1 VCRYL
6 GNCPKY
12 ITQRTLSAA
21 PPDRP
26 PALLRDCRT
35 ASRCILDEAALTV
48 ISHAS
53 TVYVG
58 TIHMPLDASDNA
70 DMGLNQRGGAP
81 GFVRTYDSGEDSFVV
96 IPDYS
101 GRYRLQQHSML
112 HVVRRYP

>member
-1 VCRYL
+1 
-6 GNCPKY
+6 
-12 ITQRTLSAA
+12 
-21 PPDRP
+21 
-26 PALLRDCRT
+26 
-35 ASRCILDEAALTV
+35 
-48 ISHAS
+48 
-53 TVYVG
+53 
-58 TIHMPLDASDNA
+58 MPLDASDNA